1 MHDKTLLYGTLAATA
16 VATAFGIWR
25 DQARPIAITPV
36 SIVDAPAGLREA
48 AVPIQL
54 TASDGTGLK
63 LVDMKVR
70 AALEDPLALTEMH
83 LTFENP
89 AARQLEGTFRIT
101 LPQGASLSRFAMKV
115 GSQWQEGEVVEKQA
129 ARRAYEDFLH
139 RKQDPALL
147 EQGAGNEFTARVFP
161 IPARGKKE
169 IIITYSEVL
178 DASKPY
184 TVSLRGLPQLGTLDV
199 DVHARAASET
209 SFGLHKRSFTPAQ
222 DFVVDARA
230 IPRSAGLRN
239 GDIVMARLRPFADS
253 RPDPLS
259 NVVVMVD
266 TSASRGLGLKE
277 QANLVRDVLA
287 KVPAKT
293 KVTVACFDQAVEE
306 IFTGAAGEFG
316 AKELEAIVKRGAL
329 GASNLESAI
338 AWTAERAKA
347 TGADRVVFVSD
358 GVPTAGELDGQ
369 KLKTKVEA
377 LRPAGVKRLDA
388 MAIGGI
394 RDDGILR
401 ALARGVLDKD
411 GAVLDAEIGADRI
424 VRRLGEA
431 TASGLAVKVAGAAWS
446 WPRTVD
452 GVQAGDEIVVFA
464 QTDGATRPTFTV
476 GELSVTPE
484 LRVVDRP
491 LLERAWA
498 QAKIQSLIEEPTND
512 AVSTKRDIIALST
525 QHRVLSPH
533 TAMLVLETDFDYRRF
548 NIDRTANLDILTV
561 QNGRAITAKST
572 RQWQYAQAEDD
583 DKEKKEDEGSMGR
596 RNERA
601 KRRFGVR
608 GPSGGAE
615 PATATPTASA
625 AAPTPALE
633 EAPAD
638 VPSSAD
644 NAVNGHGSAAPGRAD
659 RQARGGD
666 LGAGS
671 GGGGVAD
678 GFAQGLGG
686 ATGATAAEPPPP
698 PMADPA
704 PASPS
709 TAPAATATL
718 AAPQQQAVPRV
729 PVSPPAAR
737 PRPAMRPP
745 VVRRPPP
752 TQERD
757 GDPSSTAQLGL
768 FDGTRTAPQGTVRQ
782 SSLTVDGDVS
792 RASAQAAIRGKL
804 SAFRAC
810 YTSQLVAHSGLGG
823 EARIR
828 VQVGPDGAAQ
838 SVVEERPLSGAT
850 SSCILAT
857 ARQMRFAAGK
867 GGTATFVLDF
877 VPPPSTG
884 TGPADGVARAKAL
897 PYEGR
902 FKTVMQ
908 RLSSGD
914 KDGAL
919 AEARAWQSTTPGDV
933 LALVALGEAHE
944 ARGELKDAARA
955 YGSILELYSFRADS
969 RRFAGERL
977 ERLADPLALG
987 LAADTFAK
995 AEEQRPDH
1003 PASHRLLGYALLKQG
1018 LHEKAFT
1025 AIATGAA
1032 RSYPSGRFA
1041 GVDRILKEDLGIVA
1055 AAWKHAEP
1063 ERAAEINA
1071 LLAQKGGTP
1080 ENGPSLRFV
1089 LNWETDANDVDFHI
1103 YDGKGGH
1110 AYYGARE
1117 LPSGGSLYA
1126 DVTTGYGPEC
1136 FTIRGPRA
1144 SRAYPYTL
1152 QAHYYSRGPMGY
1164 GMGKL
1169 QVIDHDGKGNVTFEE
1184 RPFVVMVDKAYVDM
1198 GVVEKPK
1205 PELLSKAK

>member
-25 DQARPIAITPV
+25 DRARPIAITPV
-36 SIVDAPAGLREA
+36 AIVDAPAGLREA
-48 AVPIQL
+48 SVPIAL

-89 AARQLEGTFRIT
+89 APRQLEGTFRIT

-184 TVSLRGLPQLGTLDV
+184 AVSLRGLPQLGTLDV

-209 SFGLHKRSFTPAQ
+209 SFGLHKRAFTPAQ

-253 RPDPLS
+253 RPDPLT
-259 NVVVMVD
+259 NVVLMVD

-287 KVPAKT
+287 KIPPKT
-293 KVTVACFDQAVEE
+293 KVTVACFDQSVEE

-316 AKELEAIVKRGAL
+316 GKELEAIVKRGAL
-329 GASNLESAI
+329 GASDLEAAL

-548 NIDRTANLDILTV
+548 NIDRTANVDILTV
-561 QNGRAITAKST
+561 QNGRAVTAKST
-572 RQWQYAQAEDD
+572 RQWQYAQADDND
-583 DKEKKEDEGSMGR
+583 DKEKKEDEGSMG

-608 GPSGGAE
+608 GPSGGSESEPAAAAAPQAAASAA
-615 PATATPTASA
+615 PATATPA
-625 AAPTPALE
+625 AE
-633 EAPAD
+633 EAPSD
-638 VPSSAD
+638 MPSSAD
-644 NAVNGHGSAAPGRAD
+644 SLAGHGSAAPGRAD
-659 RQARGGD
+659 QQARGGD
-666 LGAGS
+666 LRTGS
-671 GGGGVAD
+671 GGGGTGD
-678 GFAQGLGG
+678 GFGQGLGR
-686 ATGATAAEPPPP
+686 APAAAPPPP
-698 PMADPA
+698 AADPS
-704 PASPS
+704 PAQPS

-718 AAPQQQAVPRV
+718 AAPQAQAVPVV

-745 VVRRPPP
+745 AVRRPPP

-768 FDGTRTAPQGTVRQ
+768 FDSNRAAPLGTVRQ

-804 SAFRAC
+804 AAFRAC
-810 YTSQLVAHSGLGG
+810 YTSQLAAHSGLAG

-838 SVVEERPLSGAT
+838 SVVEERALSGAT

-857 ARQMRFAAGK
+857 ARQMRFSAGK

-884 TGPADGVARAKAL
+884 TGDGVARAKAL

-919 AEARAWQSTTPGDV
+919 AEARAWQSTAPGDV

-944 ARGELKDAARA
+944 ARGEVKDAARA

-977 ERLADPLALG
+977 ERLADPFALG
-987 LAADTFAK
+987 LAADTYAK

-1003 PASHRLLGYALLKQG
+1003 PASHRLLGYALLKRG
-1018 LHEKAFT
+1018 EHEKAFT

-1032 RSYPSGRFA
+1032 RTYPSGRFA

-1055 AAWKHAEP
+1055 AAWKRAAP

-1103 YDGKGGH
+1103 YDGRGGH

-1169 QVIDHDGKGNVTFEE
+1169 QIIDHDGKGNVTFEE

-1198 GVVEKPK
+1198 GIVEKPK
-1205 PELLSKAK
+1205 PELLTKAK